1 MSQRRLLLILGVAFW
16 LYGAK
21 LNAQAASNSC
31 DVPVVVAD
39 YYNQPVRDLAPADF
53 YVRLNETATPVAS
66 ATIDAGPKRIAIVI
80 DASRNV
86 PAEEW
91 KLETEMAAK
100 FVKHAR
106 PGDRFTFSVVGAEA
120 SPAELL
126 SSSQML
132 ERLQELS
139 GKTNERI
146 YDALVA
152 AARRLDPPQ
161 FGDAVVLF
169 GHHEDTGSETS
180 ADDLQ
185 NLMRKNG
192 VRFFAVSF
200 ANSLPSS
207 FDVRKPA
214 PKNSLSS
221 LQLLTAQTG
230 FFFSFHTIAALN
242 MPGQLPLFE
251 NFLSDVYTW
260 IAEPYRVT
268 LPKPANKN
276 LAKLEVAVSDMERR
290 KVHRD
295 GIHYPKSLYPCSAP
309 PEKLSDANSERPS
322 TNDQRTNDQR
332 PQP

>member
-1 MSQRRLLLILGVAFW
+1 MSQRKLLLIFGVAFW

-21 LNAQAASNSC
+21 LNAQAVSDSC
-31 DVPVVVAD
+31 DVPVIVAD
-39 YYNQPVRDLAPADF
+39 YFNQPVRDLAPADF
-53 YVRLNETATPVAS
+53 SVRLNDVATSVAS
-66 ATIDAGPKRIAIVI
+66 ASIDAGPKRIAIVI

-91 KLETEMAAK
+91 KFETEMAAE

-106 PGDRFTFSVVGAEA
+106 PGDRFAFSVIGAEA

-126 SSSQML
+126 SSSQIL
-132 ERLQELS
+132 DRLQGLS

-146 YDALVA
+146 YDAVLA

-169 GHHEDTGSETS
+169 GHHEDSGSETP

-185 NLMRKNG
+185 NLMVRNG

-200 ANSLPSS
+200 ANPLPPG
-207 FDVRKPA
+207 FDLRKPV
-214 PKNSLSS
+214 PKTSLSN
-221 LQLLTAQTG
+221 LQRLTAETG
-230 FFFSFHTIAALN
+230 FFFSFHPIAALN

-260 IAEPYRVT
+260 IAEPYRLT
-268 LPKPANKN
+268 LPRPASKDM
-276 LAKLEVAVSDMERR
+276 AKLEVAVSNIEAR
-290 KVHRD
+290 KAHRE
-295 GIHYPKSLYPCSAP
+295 GIHYPRSLYPCSFQ
-309 PEKLSDANSERPS
+309 PEKVSDAHSERP
-322 TNDQRTNDQR
+322 TTNDQR